1 MTRIDA
7 HQHYWQ
13 LARGDYGWLTPE
25 LAPIYRDF
33 GPADLAPHLDDY
45 DITRTVLVQA
55 APTEAET
62 HFMLDLAATTP
73 SVAGVVGWVDM
84 EAANAADRI
93 ARLARRPK
101 LVGLRPMI
109 HDIADPRW
117 MLSPILAP
125 AYAAIEASD
134 LVFDALVRTV
144 HLQPLETL
152 AERHP
157 GLTIVI
163 DHGAKPEIARWRPGD
178 EGFADWAERMR
189 QLARRANVSCKTSG
203 LATEARPDWSPGDL
217 FPYLDT
223 LLDAFGPERLLFG
236 SDWPVVNLAGGY
248 ARWMEGLLGWLGR
261 LDVTSRD
268 MVLGETAARIY
279 KLTER

>member
-84 EAANAADRI
+84 EAADAADRI

-134 LVFDALVRTV
+134 
-144 HLQPLETL
+144 QI
-152 AERHP
+152 
-157 GLTIVI
+157 G
-163 DHGAKPEIARWRPGD
+163 
-178 EGFADWAERMR
+178 
-189 QLARRANVSCKTSG
+189 RAHV
-203 LATEARPDWSPGDL
+203 
-217 FPYLDT
+217 
-223 LLDAFGPERLLFG
+223 
-236 SDWPVVNLAGGY
+236 
-248 ARWMEGLLGWLGR
+248 
-261 LDVTSRD
+261 
-268 MVLGETAARIY
+268 
-279 KLTER
+279 

>member
-1 MTRIDA
+1 MRIDA

-13 LARGDYGWLTPE
+13 LARGDYGWLTPK

-33 GPADLAPHLDDY
+33 GPADLAPHLDTFA
-45 DITRTVLVQA
+45 IRRTVLVQA

-62 HFMLDLAATTP
+62 HFLLDLAATTP

-84 EAANAADRI
+84 GAADARDRI
-93 ARLARRPK
+93 ARLARRQK

-117 MLSPILAP
+117 MLAPVLEP
-125 AYAAIEASD
+125 AYAAIESAG
-134 LVFDALVRTV
+134 LAFDALVRPV
-144 HLQPLETL
+144 HLKPLKIL
-152 AERHP
+152 VERHP
-157 GLTIVI
+157 GMAFVV
-163 DHGAKPEIARWRPGD
+163 DHGAKPDIARWAAGD
-178 EGFADWAERMR
+178 ENFSDWAEGMH
-189 QLARRANVSCKTSG
+189 QLGRHANVACKTSG
-203 LATEARPDWSPGDL
+203 LATEARQDWIPADL
-217 FPYLDT
+217 MRYLDA

-248 ARWMEGLLGWLGR
+248 GRWMEALHGWLDR
-261 LDVTSRD
+261 LDPPSRD